1 MSDVNA
7 AATLSLAISTGDAAK
22 QLQELKAAYAALKG
36 EFATGLQATGIS
48 KEAETQIANL
58 KKLANDQRAAMAVLS
73 GQVDDLTNRLTKGLG
88 SAGKAAEELGKSLK
102 TSIQAGAGSLSGAFK
117 LDETQVNA
125 LKDRMKRLGVESA
138 SALSSGL
145 KGDFE

>member
-7 AATLSLAISTGDAAK
+7 AATLSLAISTGDAET
-22 QLQELKAAYAALKG
+22 QLGNLKREYEL
-36 EFATGLQATGIS
+36 LQAAFAKGLPSTGIS

-88 SAGKAAEELGKSLK
+88 GAGQAAEE
-102 TSIQAGAGSLSGAFK
+102 
-117 LDETQVNA
+117 
-125 LKDRMKRLGVESA
+125 
-138 SALSSGL
+138 
-145 KGDFE
+145 